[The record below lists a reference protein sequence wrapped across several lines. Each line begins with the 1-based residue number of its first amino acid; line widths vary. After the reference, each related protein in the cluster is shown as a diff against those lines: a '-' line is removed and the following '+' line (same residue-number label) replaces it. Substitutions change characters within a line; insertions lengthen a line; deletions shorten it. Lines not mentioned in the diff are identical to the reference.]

1 MKDEPSQASLSMSIS
16 SIINRGGANKING
29 NNRSIQYSKKKP
41 VALMSDSG
49 LDESKTI
56 NGMNDSLRTPMPPIK
71 GS

>member
-1 MKDEPSQASLSMSIS
+1 
-16 SIINRGGANKING
+16 
-29 NNRSIQYSKKKP
+29 
-41 VALMSDSG
+41 MSDSG